1 MFAREIWLAS
11 LLLVACGG
19 SPSDTTE
26 TGTGTGTTSD
36 ASTVASTTMSSDPAT
51 TTDTPTTTA
60 TASTASTGSTTSVTT
75 GESTT
80 DLPSSTTTDD
90 GTTSDASTGA
100 IDPPASLDDIVDGEL
115 EMIADGHMFTE
126 GPVWSLEG
134 HLLYSDIPANTIF
147 KWVEGGPSEPFITP
161 SGNSNGLVFDAMGRL
176 LAAEHGNRRISRRVL
191 GQDAQTVVDTF
202 EGLKLNSPNDLILRS
217 DGTIYFTDPPYGIQQ
232 NQKELAFNGVFRID
246 PGGALSLIADDFDR
260 PNGIALSPDE
270 TTLYVAD
277 TAQEHVRS
285 FVVAPDGQASG
296 GAVFI
301 DLTSDLTGDPDGMA
315 VDVFGD
321 LFVTGGGGVRVVTP
335 QGALLGTIMVPEGA
349 TNCTFGDPDGM
360 SLFITAQAKVYRIRL
375 KVKGLGLP

>member
-1 MFAREIWLAS
+1 MLNGDMSSRKIWLAS
-11 LLLVACGG
+11 VLLVACGG

-26 TGTGTGTTSD
+26 TGTGEPGSGTGEPTTTTPGTGTTQ
-36 ASTVASTTMSSDPAT
+36 
-51 TTDTPTTTA
+51 TPT
-60 TASTASTGSTTSVTT
+60 STSPTSTGSTTTATT
-75 GESTT
+75 SESTT
-80 DLPSSTTTDD
+80 DLPSTTTTTDD
-90 GTTSDASTGA
+90 TTTSGMSTGA
-100 IDPPASLDDIVDGEL
+100 VDPPASLDDILDGEL

-134 HLLYSDIPANTIF
+134 YLLYSDIPANTIF
-147 KWVEGGPSEPFITP
+147 KWVEGGPSAPFITP
-161 SGNSNGLVFDAMGRL
+161 SGNSNGLEFDAMGRL
-176 LAAEHGNRRISRRVL
+176 LASEHGNRRISRRVL
-191 GQDAQTVVDTF
+191 GEDAQTIVDTF

-277 TAQEHVRS
+277 TAKEHVRS
-285 FVVAPDGQASG
+285 FAVAPDGQTSG

-321 LFVTGGGGVRVVTP
+321 LFVTGGGGVRVVTS
-335 QGALLGTIMVPEGA
+335 QAALLGTIMVPEQA

-375 KVKGLGLP
+375 KVKGHGLP

>member
-1 MFAREIWLAS
+1 MSSREIWLAS
-11 LLLVACGG
+11 VLIVACGG

-26 TGTGTGTTSD
+26 TATGEPATGTGAVTTSG
-36 ASTVASTTMSSDPAT
+36 TGEPTTTTPGT
-51 TTDTPTTTA
+51 GTTDTPT
-60 TASTASTGSTTSVTT
+60 STSTGSTTTATT
-75 GESTT
+75 GEATT
-80 DLPSSTTTDD
+80 DPTSSTTTDET
-90 GTTSDASTGA
+90 TTSGTSTGA
-100 IDPPASLDDIVDGEL
+100 VDPPASLDDILEGEL

-134 HLLYSDIPANTIF
+134 YLLYSDIPANTIF

-161 SGNSNGLVFDAMGRL
+161 SGNSNGLEFDAMGRL
-176 LAAEHGNRRISRRVL
+176 LAGEHGNRRISRRVL
-191 GQDAQTVVDTF
+191 GEDAQTVVDTSD
-202 EGLKLNSPNDLILRS
+202 GLKLNSPNDLILRS

-270 TTLYVAD
+270 TTLYVTD

-285 FVVAPDGQASG
+285 FTVAPDGQPSG

-321 LFVTGGGGVRVVTP
+321 LFVTGGGGVRVITP
-335 QGALLGTIMVPEGA
+335 QAALLGTIMVPEGA

-375 KVKGLGLP
+375 KVKGFGLP

>member
-1 MFAREIWLAS
+1 MSSREIWLAS

-26 TGTGTGTTSD
+26 PGTGTGTGTT
-36 ASTVASTTMSSDPAT
+36 AGTTTTGATTTMTSDPG
-51 TTDTPTTTA
+51 TTDTPT
-60 TASTASTGSTTSVTT
+60 STASTGSTTTATT
-75 GESTT
+75 GGSTT
-80 DLPSSTTTDD
+80 DLPSSTTSDD
-90 GTTSDASTGA
+90 STTSGTTTGA

-126 GPVWSLEG
+126 GPVWSAEG
-134 HLLYSDIPANTIF
+134 YLLYSDIPANTIF

-161 SGNSNGLVFDAMGRL
+161 SGNSNGLEFDVMGRL
-176 LAAEHGNRRISRRVL
+176 LAGEHGNRRISRRVL
-191 GQDAQTVVDTF
+191 GEAAQTIVDTF
-202 EGLKLNSPNDLILRS
+202 EGQKLNSPNDLILRS

-246 PGGALSLIADDFDR
+246 PGGVLSLIADDFDR
-260 PNGIALSPDE
+260 PNGIVLSPDE

-285 FVVAPDGQASG
+285 FAVAPDGQASG

-301 DLTSDLTGDPDGMA
+301 DLASDLTGDPDGMA

-335 QGALLGTIMVPEGA
+335 QATVLGTIMIPEGA
-349 TNCTFGDPDGM
+349 TNCAFGDPDGM
-360 SLFITAQAKVYRIRL
+360 SLFITAQSKVYRIRL